1 MFNFKRHGMKKNY
14 VTAAVALLLLAGCSN
29 ELKESDIKFEGDA
42 GAKVSFSA
50 VINNH
55 ESSELLTRA
64 TETAWEVGD
73 SVGIT
78 CGDNQ
83 TNVNYLYKG
92 EGSFEAKE
100 GTLREIWVLG
110 SAEYDVVAYAPFRG
124 NSGEE
129 LSPVEVST
137 ASPFQATAK
146 DRAQIDYLYAT
157 GKATS
162 QNPNVKLAFNHV
174 MSRIKIQFQAGEGVE
189 LNDITCYLIGVKNQG
204 TFNPATGE
212 TTVSEEPVTAEDDIL
227 WENVGETD
235 NYTIQAIL
243 LPQQVQDKVT
253 IQARM
258 NGYLYEAEFANLTE
272 LKSGY
277 SYNYIIK
284 ANKYTDNKYQLTITE
299 ETQINGW
306 NNQDNDPMTSDPG
319 LADTGTDVGNPDWNI
334 TEETIT
340 PKPAGK

>member
-1 MFNFKRHGMKKNY
+1 M
-14 VTAAVALLLLAGCSN
+14 
-29 ELKESDIKFEGDA
+29 
-42 GAKVSFSA
+42 
-50 VINNH
+50 
-55 ESSELLTRA
+55 
-64 TETAWEVGD
+64 
-73 SVGIT
+73 
-78 CGDNQ
+78 
-83 TNVNYLYKG
+83 
-92 EGSFEAKE
+92 
-100 GTLREIWVLG
+100 
-110 SAEYDVVAYAPFRG
+110 
-124 NSGEE
+124 
-129 LSPVEVST
+129 
-137 ASPFQATAK
+137 
-146 DRAQIDYLYAT
+146 
-157 GKATS
+157 
-162 QNPNVKLAFNHV
+162 
-174 MSRIKIQFQAGEGVE
+174 
-189 LNDITCYLIGVKNQG
+189 KNQG

-227 WENVGETD
+227 WENVGEAD

>member
-1 MFNFKRHGMKKNY
+1 MKKNY

-110 SAEYDVVAYAPFRG
+110 SAEYNVVAYAPFRG
-124 NSGEE
+124 TSGEE

-162 QNPNVKLAFNHV
+162 QNPNVKLAFNHI

-227 WENVGETD
+227 WEKVGEAD

-272 LKSGY
+272 LKAGY

-340 PKPAGK
+340 PTPAGK